1 LGGEDEE
8 EFLLAFEVFDGA
20 DTIKGADLIGA
31 EFAVGIFMFF
41 SVGEEPRAF
50 PPRVEG
56 PPRRPPLAP
65 RPRSLRLALLRPLFG
80 LRGIESRSRSPVRL
94 QSGRVE
100 VGPGGGGMER
110 EAMRD
115 R

>member
-1 LGGEDEE
+1 MGGEDEE

-31 EFAVGIFMFF
+31 EFAVGI
-41 SVGEEPRAF
+41 
-50 PPRVEG
+50 RVEG

-80 LRGIESRSRSPVRL
+80 LRGIESRSRSPVCL